1 MLNKF
6 RDKFNGIMTGI
17 ALRLTRM
24 NIRPWMASTLG
35 LVFVIVASYILIYT
49 EITPYTVT
57 MSVILF
63 ALGGFMDAVDGAL
76 ARVQDRVSRW
86 GAFYDSFLDR
96 VTEIIYV
103 LALYLSGIISP
114 LSSYLYIVT
123 SLLISYTRARAETI
137 SINLSGVGIMER
149 AERIL
154 ILLIGLL
161 IWSVT
166 KYNIEIL
173 MLILI
178 ILNTVTIL
186 QRILIVKKRI

>member
-6 RDKFNGIMTGI
+6 RAKFNGIMTEI
-17 ALRLTRM
+17 ALRLTQF
-24 NIRPWMASTLG
+24 NIRPWMASLLG
-35 LVFVIVASYILIYT
+35 LVFVILAAYILIYSMVN
-49 EITPYTVT
+49 PYSVTV
-57 MSVILF
+57 SVILF
-63 ALGGFMDAVDGAL
+63 ALGGFMDAIDGAL
-76 ARVQDRVSRW
+76 ARVQNRVSRW

-96 VTEIIYV
+96 VAEIIYV
-103 LALYLSGIISP
+103 LALYLGGIVSP

-123 SLLISYTRARAETI
+123 SLLISYTRARAEA
-137 SINLSGVGIMER
+137 INIDLSGVGIMER

-161 IWSVT
+161 VWSVT

-186 QRILIVKKRI
+186 QRILTVKKRI

>member
-35 LVFVIVASYILIYT
+35 LVFVILASYILIYT
-49 EITPYTVT
+49 EITSYTVT

-123 SLLISYTRARAETI
+123 SLLISYTRARAEAI

>member
-49 EITPYTVT
+49 EITSYTVT

-123 SLLISYTRARAETI
+123 SLLISYTRARAEAI